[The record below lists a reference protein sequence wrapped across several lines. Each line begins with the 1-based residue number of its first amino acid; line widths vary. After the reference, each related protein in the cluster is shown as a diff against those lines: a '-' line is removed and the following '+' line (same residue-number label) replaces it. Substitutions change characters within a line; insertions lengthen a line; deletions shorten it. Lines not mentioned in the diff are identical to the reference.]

1 MPTASASSRAWP
13 RAPEFDSTLAFL
25 REGYGFGRRRF
36 ERFGTPMFDA
46 RIGLRRAAFVRGADA
61 AAMFYAPDRFT
72 RHGAIPPTT
81 LMLLQD
87 FGSVQRLQGDAHRAR
102 KARFLALLDA
112 PSISRLVRCFR
123 DAWREQASRWSQC
136 PSITLLPEAE
146 LVLCRAV
153 CRWAGVPLDAAD
165 AARRA
170 GDFGA
175 MIDGAGAFGP
185 RFVRGARHRR
195 RVERWIRAVVRDL
208 RTGRGA
214 SDTPAAAVA
223 AWPGPD
229 GAVLDVRTAAV
240 ELINLL
246 RPTVAVARWIVFAA
260 HAMHLHT
267 QARTQLVPGD
277 AAAAWRFA
285 QEVRRTSPFFPAI
298 GGRALTWFEW
308 QGRMF
313 ERGDTVM
320 LDLHATN
327 HDPALWPDP
336 DRFDPGR
343 FRARTPTAFDL
354 IPQGAGDV
362 ATTHRC
368 PGEDPAI
375 ALLTAAVDELAHG
388 LQYEVPTQDLHV
400 RLDRFPTHPASG
412 FVMRDVR
419 LR

>member
-1 MPTASASSRAWP
+1 MSAASTPPRAWP
-13 RAPEFDSTLAFL
+13 RAPEFDSTLAL
-25 REGYGFGRRRF
+25 LHEGYGFGRRRF
-36 ERFGTPMFDA
+36 ERFDAPMFDA
-46 RIGLRRAAFVRGADA
+46 RIGLRRVAFVRGADA

-87 FGSVQRLQGDAHRAR
+87 FGSVQRLDGDAHRAR

-112 PSISRLVRCFR
+112 APISRLVACYR
-123 DAWREQASRWSQC
+123 DAWREHAATWSQRAW
-136 PSITLLPEAE
+136 IALLPEAE

-153 CRWAGVPLDAAD
+153 CRWAGVPLVASDAQQ
-165 AARRA
+165 RA

-185 RFVRGARHRR
+185 RFVRGAWRRR
-195 RVERWIRAVVRDL
+195 RVERWIRDVIRDL
-208 RTGRGA
+208 RAGRVA
-214 SDTPAAAVA
+214 PDTPAAAVA
-223 AWPGPD
+223 AWPAPD
-229 GAVLDVRTAAV
+229 GALLDVRTAAV

-260 HAMHLHT
+260 HAMHLHP
-267 QARTQLVPGD
+267 QARAQLAPGD

-285 QEVRRTSPFFPAI
+285 QEVRRTAPFFPMV
-298 GGRALTWFEW
+298 GGRALTRFEW
-308 QGRMF
+308 QGRAF
-313 ERGDTVM
+313 ARGDTVM

-336 DRFDPGR
+336 DRFNPER
-343 FRARTPTAFDL
+343 FRARAPTAFDL

-388 LQYEVPTQDLHV
+388 LDYDVPTQDLRV

-412 FVMRDVR
+412 FVMRAVR